1 LTGLAGSFYIE
12 EKQLKPKNLMSITV
26 GALTLPAGITID
38 PVAYPATSQAVK
50 LLTDLI
56 DAFSTAQAAFNA
68 TAPAGTDVVAV
79 NTGLGNEQAI
89 FWPPGQ
95 TTTTVLVRPKV
106 YTLNTFQQS
115 TITEVYPAIG

>member
-1 LTGLAGSFYIE
+1 
-12 EKQLKPKNLMSITV
+12 MSITV

-38 PVAYPATSQAVK
+38 AVQYPADSQAVK
-50 LLTDLI
+50 LLSDLL
-56 DAFSTAQAAFNA
+56 DAFSAAQATFNT

-95 TTTTVLVRPKV
+95 AVTTVLVRPKV

-115 TITEVYPAIG
+115 TITQVYPAIG

>member
-1 LTGLAGSFYIE
+1 
-12 EKQLKPKNLMSITV
+12 MSITV
-26 GALTLPAGITID
+26 GALTLPAGVTLD
-38 PVAYPATSQAVK
+38 PVAYPPGSQATK
-50 LLTDLI
+50 LLTDML
-56 DAFSTAQAAFNA
+56 DSFNAAQATFNA
-68 TAPAGTDVVAV
+68 TAPAGTDVIAV

-115 TITEVYPAIG
+115 TVTEVYPAIG